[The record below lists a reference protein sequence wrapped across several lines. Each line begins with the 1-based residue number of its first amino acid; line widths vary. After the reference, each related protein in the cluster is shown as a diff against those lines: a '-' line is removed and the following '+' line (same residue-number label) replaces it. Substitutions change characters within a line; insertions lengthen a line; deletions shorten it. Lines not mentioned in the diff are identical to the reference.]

1 MSLLILT
8 LTSSGLHP
16 VGMNQ
21 ILTLFFSGYVYADDS
36 YEKAFK
42 KNSAVRNAIKRS
54 PLYKGKKKKKSKK
67 KRKKYP
73 DLSNNPGPYF
83 CACCAGLN
91 LMQVTCERGSKM

>member
-1 MSLLILT
+1 MQIFFNFPPPKPKIPNTLPLLPLNHFAALI
-8 LTSSGLHP
+8 
-16 VGMNQ
+16 M
-21 ILTLFFSGYVYADDS
+21 FFELPETD
-36 YEKAFK
+36 
-42 KNSAVRNAIKRS
+42 NTIKRS